1 MDRAWCGSAARD
13 VRKLGIQHVF
23 QDAFSC
29 GRASRCV
36 LLPQAREGCSRGA
49 SGAGGVPQVVPQ
61 AIEVLFTQ
69 HLYQIGDARFLYLLL

>member
-1 MDRAWCGSAARD
+1 MSFRM
-13 VRKLGIQHVF
+13 
-23 QDAFSC
+23 AFSC

-36 LLPQAREGCSRGA
+36 LLPQAREGCSLA
-49 SGAGGVPQVVPQ
+49 VPAGGVPQVVPQ